1 MAATNKI
8 EQALIVAKGTR
19 SGYIKNEYGGKEWVI
34 KSTGQKIR
42 EKTAR
47 SIIANL
53 GLIKIKLNEAG
64 ETSLGI
70 CYIFPDDIA
79 LYKTTN
85 NE

>member
-42 EKTAR
+42 
-47 SIIANL
+47 
-53 GLIKIKLNEAG
+53 
-64 ETSLGI
+64 
-70 CYIFPDDIA
+70 
-79 LYKTTN
+79 
-85 NE
+85 